1 MQAITEQTMNN
12 NSDSN
17 TAPASSSRPYTFDR
31 VVRMLITIVVL
42 AAIVWLVDL
51 LSSVLLPFL
60 VAWLIAYLLEP
71 FVQYNR
77 RLLRV
82 RNRWLPIFMTL
93 FETVL
98 LLSVLAIFVVPS
110 VLDEM
115 HQVSG
120 LISRYLENGSSVSL
134 IPVSVQEYIRENI
147 DFAEI
152 SRQLTSQD
160 VRSILDTLGSL
171 ISGSYDIVLGIFN
184 WFIVLLYVVF
194 IMLDYERLLRG
205 FKHMF
210 PPKYRAVTFKITNDV
225 KDSMNHYFRGQAL
238 VAFIVGILF
247 SIGFLIIGLPL
258 AVVLGLFIGL
268 LNLIPYLQ
276 LISLI
281 PATLLCLV
289 YSVSGHIDFWT
300 IWCETMAVYIIVQ
313 CIQDLFLTPKIMG
326 RAMGLNPA
334 IILLSLSIWGTL
346 MGFIGL
352 IVALPLTTLLLSY
365 YDHYIDR
372 HEDNETPHER
382 QIEKEDIEKIIESP
396 DK

>member
-17 TAPASSSRPYTFDR
+17 TATASSSRPYTFDR

-42 AAIVWLVDL
+42 AAIVWLVDI

-93 FETVL
+93 FETIL

-205 FKHMF
+205 FRHMV

-365 YDHYIDR
+365 YDHYIDS
-372 HEDNETPHER
+372 HEDDEPPHER
-382 QIEKEDIEKIIESP
+382 QLEKEAIEKIIESP
-396 DK
+396 DE